1 MKEMRGT
8 LTYKDT
14 DYDLVFDLNVME
26 QIQDEYGT
34 IERWS
39 ELTDGKEIVLDKNGN
54 PLIDDNGDPITKPKE
69 VDARALKFGIWCMI
83 NEGIEIK
90 NEEEGSDLK
99 PITKNQV
106 GRMLTTYGLAKATEI
121 ANQSVIDSITTDDA
135 EKNL

>member
-39 ELTDGKEIVLDKNGN
+39 ELTDGKEIVLDKNGD

-121 ANQSVIDSITTDDA
+121 ANQSVIDSIITDDA